1 MTTAMALTNNASRA
15 RLTEILQ
22 GSLSVA
28 PKGDHVLTWSD
39 AHRIAHMAAAQAHG
53 RLSVDLTGVNV
64 DVFEAIRASQTF
76 LMFRP
81 MPRLFGAY
89 LAEDGSASGIIINSG
104 LPRGARRH
112 TAAHE
117 LGHAQLQHTT
127 SVDDGSTID
136 TVFGDDAEA
145 IPPASH
151 RRRWTDQ
158 EKVAEAFA
166 SWFLMPRRV
175 VRNAL
180 NILGTTKPTSAADV
194 YQLSL
199 LLGASYRTTLRHLSN
214 LKLATTA
221 SVNQWAEVAPRQL
234 KAQLD
239 SCAPAPKSRRA
250 DVYQIVEGYGS
261 LVLPVEPS
269 DRLIVPAHLYKPEAL
284 PSSIQVVGHSD
295 VGDVL
300 EVGSLND
307 GHLTSSIDIDNGTG
321 FSLSLIVSEP
331 PKGLDPRS
339 FP

>member
-1 MTTAMALTNNASRA
+1 MTTTTALTNNAIGW

-22 GSLSVA
+22 GRLSA
-28 PKGDHVLTWSD
+28 TSKGDHVLTWSD
-39 AHRIAHMAAAQAHG
+39 AHRIAHMSAAQAHG

-89 LAEDGSASGIIINSG
+89 LAEDGSAPGIIINSG

-117 LGHAQLQHTT
+117 LGHAQLKHTT
-127 SVDDGSTID
+127 SVDDGGTID
-136 TVFGDDAEA
+136 TVFGDDTEA

-180 NILGTTKPTSAADV
+180 KVLGKAKPTSAADV

-199 LLGASYRTTLRHLSN
+199 LLGTSYRTTLRHLSN
-214 LKLATTA
+214 LKLATST
-221 SVNQWAEVAPRQL
+221 SVNEWAAVAPSKL
-234 KAQLD
+234 KANLD
-239 SCAPAPKSRRA
+239 TSAPTPTSRRP
-250 DVYQIVEGYGS
+250 DVFQIIDGYDS
-261 LVLPVEPS
+261 LFLSVEPG
-269 DRLIVPAHLYKPEAL
+269 DRLIIPSYLYAL
-284 PSSIQVVGHSD
+284 DRCRPSSNRWAAPMWALCSKSVIWMMRGSRVHISTMAQVSH
-295 VGDVL
+295 
-300 EVGSLND
+300 
-307 GHLTSSIDIDNGTG
+307 
-321 FSLSLIVSEP
+321 
-331 PKGLDPRS
+331 
-339 FP
+339 

>member
-1 MTTAMALTNNASRA
+1 
-15 RLTEILQ
+15 
-22 GSLSVA
+22 
-28 PKGDHVLTWSD
+28 
-39 AHRIAHMAAAQAHG
+39 MAAAQAHG

-64 DVFEAIRASQTF
+64 DVFEAIRVSQTF

-89 LAEDGSASGIIINSG
+89 LAEYGSASGIIINSG

-117 LGHAQLQHTT
+117 LGHAQLKHRT
-127 SVDDGSTID
+127 SVDDGGTID
-136 TVFGDDAEA
+136 TVFGDDTEA

-180 NILGTTKPTSAADV
+180 KVLGTSKPSSAADV

-199 LLGASYRTTLRHLSN
+199 LLGTSYRTTLRHLVN
-214 LKLATTA
+214 IKLATPA
-221 SVNQWAEVAPRQL
+221 SVNNWAAVAPSRL

-239 SCAPAPKSRRA
+239 SYAPTPKSRRP
-250 DVYQIVEGYGS
+250 DVYQIIEGYGS
-261 LVLPVEPS
+261 LVLSVEPS
-269 DRLIVPAHLYKPEAL
+269 DRLIVPTHLYQREAL
-284 PSSIQVVGHSD
+284 PPFVEVVGHSE
-295 VGDVL
+295 VGTVL
-300 EVGSLND
+300 EIRNLVD
-307 GHLTSSIDIDNGTG
+307 GRATSSIENGAG
-321 FSLSLIVSEP
+321 FSISLALSDP
-331 PKGLDPRS
+331 PQGLDPRS

>member
-1 MTTAMALTNNASRA
+1 MKSTTAPTNNASSP
-15 RLTEILQ
+15 RLAEILQ
-22 GSLSVA
+22 WRLSVKS
-28 PKGDHVLTWSD
+28 KGDHVLTWPD

-64 DVFEAIRASQTF
+64 DVFEAIRVNQTF

-89 LAEDGSASGIIINSG
+89 LAEDGSAPGIIINSG

-117 LGHAQLQHTT
+117 LGHAQLRHTT

-136 TVFGDDAEA
+136 TVFGDESEA

-151 RRRWTDQ
+151 RRSWTDQ

-180 NILGTTKPTSAADV
+180 IVLGKTKPTSAADV

-199 LLGASYRTTLRHLSN
+199 LLGTSYRTTLRHLPN
-214 LKLATTA
+214 LKLATTT
-221 SVNQWAEVAPRQL
+221 SINEWAGSAPRKL

-239 SCAPAPKSRRA
+239 TFAPTPKSRRP
-250 DVYQIVEGYGS
+250 DVYQITDGYDGLILS
-261 LVLPVEPS
+261 VEPG
-269 DRLIVPAHLYKPEAL
+269 DRLIAPARLYSPTAL
-284 PSSIQVVGHSD
+284 PPFVEEIGDSD
-295 VGDVL
+295 SCAVL
-300 EVGSLND
+300 EVQGLD
-307 GHLTSSIDIDNGTG
+307 DARLTGFIDNGTG
-321 FSLSLIVSEP
+321 FRLGLAVSGP
-331 PKGLDPRS
+331 PRGLDPRS
-339 FP
+339 FR